1 MQRNR
6 LELQQSLS
14 GEIIPTAG
22 HREPIRELNK
32 PSILKPWEYLRCRC
46 HNGQFGVSDI
56 LIYTGHAN
64 RGGRLMF
71 ERYIIAGQG
80 EVFADRVDRSFGG
93 FRKFSGQLR
102 QRLSL
107 LGGCNFKVKCD

>member
-14 GEIIPTAG
+14 GEIISTAG
-22 HREPIRELNK
+22 RREPIRELNK
-32 PSILKPWEYLRCRC
+32 PSIPKPWEYLRCRC
-46 HNGQFGVSDI
+46 HNGRLRVSDI

-64 RGGRLMF
+64 RGGRLMLG
-71 ERYIIAGQG
+71 RYIIGGQG

-93 FRKFSGQLR
+93 FRKFSGHLR
-102 QRLSL
+102 QIPSL